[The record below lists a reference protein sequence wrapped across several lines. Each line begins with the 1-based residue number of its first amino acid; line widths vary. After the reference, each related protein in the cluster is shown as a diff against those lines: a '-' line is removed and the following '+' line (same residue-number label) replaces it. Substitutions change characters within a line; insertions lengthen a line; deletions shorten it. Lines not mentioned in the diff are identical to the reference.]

1 MMMMM
6 MILFSPLDVSS
17 LFRFLFL
24 NSKYTRDQL
33 NKNSIVFDRSIKND
47 RLYQIERERT
57 DLQRSLIQTSSH
69 FDQLSSEKH
78 GLSIALD
85 ELRRRIF
92 EIWLILSEWISFL

>member
-1 MMMMM
+1 MS
-6 MILFSPLDVSS
+6 LFLPLDDSS
-17 LFRFLFL
+17 IFRFLFL

-33 NKNSIVFDRSIKND
+33 NKNSIVFERSVNND

-85 ELRRRIF
+85 ELRRRIVG
-92 EIWLILSEWISFL
+92 ISLILSEWLSLL

>member
-1 MMMMM
+1 MMM
-6 MILFSPLDVSS
+6 MILFLPLDVSS

-92 EIWLILSEWISFL
+92 EI